1 MLRIIIKVRVLDQA
15 ILKDHFNRAS
25 HNYIT
30 LCPTQALHTHC
41 ITKWRNIYSLL
52 EWDHKQP
59 SVGPLTIFFLP
70 MSKNVFY
77 IFSGCKSKKR
87 KEEENFVTLQKYMK
101 FKIQCQYIMLQCG
114 TTTSIHLPNVYGCF
128 GDHTG
133 RAQQM

>member
-15 ILKDHFNRAS
+15 ILKDHFNQAS

-30 LCPTQALHTHC
+30 LCPTQALHTHS

-59 SVGPLTIFFLP
+59 SVGPLTIFVLP
-70 MSKNVFY
+70 VSKNVFY
-77 IFSGCKSKKR
+77 VFSGCKSQKR
-87 KEEENFVTLQKYMK
+87 KEENFVTLQKYMK
-101 FKIQCQYIMLQCG
+101 FKIQRQYIMLQCG
-114 TTTSIHLPNVYGCF
+114 TTTSIPLPSVYGCS